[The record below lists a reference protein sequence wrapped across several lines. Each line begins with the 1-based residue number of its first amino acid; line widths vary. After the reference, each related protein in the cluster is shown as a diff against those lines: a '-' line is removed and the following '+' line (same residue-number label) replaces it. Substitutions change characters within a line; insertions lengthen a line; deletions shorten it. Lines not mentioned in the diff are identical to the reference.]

1 MKLLPL
7 TAGAVAGANTVTLT
21 GQVGDAGT
29 IGGVL
34 ITTDGTNAA
43 DVVLRK
49 NDGAGAILFDIST
62 KTPIFV
68 VAPIKVDDTAT
79 VHYTISGTGAA
90 AMLYE
95 WHD

>member
-7 TAGAVAGANTVTLT
+7 TAGAVAGSNTVTLT
-21 GQVGDAGT
+21 GQVSAAGT

-34 ITTDGTNAA
+34 ISTDGTNAA
-43 DVVLRK
+43 VVVLRK
-49 NDGAGAILFDIST
+49 NDGSGTILFDIST

-68 VAPIKVDDTAT
+68 VAPIRVDDTVT
-79 VHYTISGTGAA
+79 VHYAISGTGAS